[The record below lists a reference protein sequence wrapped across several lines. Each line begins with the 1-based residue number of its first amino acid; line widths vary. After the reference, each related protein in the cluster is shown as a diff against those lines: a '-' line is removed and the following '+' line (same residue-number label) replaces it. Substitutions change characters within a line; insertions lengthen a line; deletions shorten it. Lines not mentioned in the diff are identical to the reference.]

1 MIRHIKQPSSDAK
14 FMNVLGKYGKKDE
27 NYESLIFKLKEKI
40 NKQDSF
46 QTLRETNF
54 KGGNKEPV

>member
-1 MIRHIKQPSSDAK
+1 MV
-14 FMNVLGKYGKKDE
+14 VLCKY
-27 NYESLIFKLKEKI
+27 LIKEKI